1 MAGGKDPASDKCKIT
16 IDKGRGA
23 GLLPLFFIMVAAG
36 SAANTPASSPAPTA
50 AAQAGLPAC
59 SSTAYCLHL
68 AMSGAIQATITDV
81 PPQRNFCGTTQLS
94 GKQLWVVKL
103 YTTAQGKRMG
113 VWLAIVDF
121 KGPETYSDVVQAFTE
136 PRFSMESFEWLA
148 KGTITVGQDQRS
160 GTVEAL
166 LDNVITYTAPKL
178 HISGS
183 FGCARLEPYSV
194 LGGPA

>member
-1 MAGGKDPASDKCKIT
+1 MAGGKDPASYKCKIT
-16 IDKGRGA
+16 MDNGLGA
-23 GLLPLFFIMVAAG
+23 GLLTLVFIMVGCG
-36 SAANTPASSPAPTA
+36 SAANTPSSSPAPTA

-81 PPQRNFCGTTQLS
+81 APDVPPERNFCGTTQLS

-194 LGGPA
+194 

>member
-1 MAGGKDPASDKCKIT
+1 MAGGKTPGRIKCKIT
-16 IDKGRGA
+16 RDNGLRG
-23 GLLPLFFIMVAAG
+23 GLLILVFIMVGCG
-36 SAANTPASSPAPTA
+36 SAANTPSRSPTPTA
-50 AAQAGLPAC
+50 AAQPSLPAC
-59 SSTAYCLHL
+59 SATAYCLHL
-68 AMSGAIQATITDV
+68 AMSGGMEATITDV
-81 PPQRNFCGTTQLS
+81 APDVPPERNFCGTTQLS

-121 KGPETYSDVVQAFTE
+121 KGPGTYSDVVQAFTE

-194 LGGPA
+194 